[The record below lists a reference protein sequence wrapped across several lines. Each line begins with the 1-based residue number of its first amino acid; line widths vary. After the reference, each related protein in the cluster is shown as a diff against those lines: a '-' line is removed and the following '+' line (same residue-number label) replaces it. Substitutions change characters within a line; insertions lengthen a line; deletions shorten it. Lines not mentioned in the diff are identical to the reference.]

1 MHESPSAGETGH
13 KVFSRPF
20 WTYRN
25 RRQHYLSCST
35 DYTSLTT
42 DCTRDLPARCYGL
55 VKMLPDSAVL
65 PDVLKISV
73 LASGGRGII
82 GSDEKTTWSTAGM
95 PRSPV
100 PEVAG
105 QLCHAAASAWD
116 RWTEKPHITR
126 S

>member
-1 MHESPSAGETGH
+1 MHESPAAGETGH

-73 LASGGRGII
+73 LARGGRGII
-82 GSDEKTTWSTAGM
+82 GSDEKTTGPRNLM

-105 QLCHAAASAWD
+105 LHAESRCSHHTGLPD
-116 RWTEKPHITR
+116 
-126 S
+126 

>member
-1 MHESPSAGETGH
+1 MLESPAAGETGH

-20 WTYRN
+20 RTYRN
-25 RRQHYLSCST
+25 RRQLYLSCST
-35 DYTSLTT
+35 DCTSLTT

-55 VKMLPDSAVL
+55 IKMLPDSAVL

-105 QLCHAAASAWD
+105 QLCHACSQHTGGPD
-116 RWTEKPHITR
+116 
-126 S
+126 